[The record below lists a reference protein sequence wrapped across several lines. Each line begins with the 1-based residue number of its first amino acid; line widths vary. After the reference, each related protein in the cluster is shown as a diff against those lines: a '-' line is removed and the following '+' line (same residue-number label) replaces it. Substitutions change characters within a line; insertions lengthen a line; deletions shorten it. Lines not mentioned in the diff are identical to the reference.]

1 MSTESVAVVHPLK
14 SGGLDAAVDR
24 LARWAHAAG
33 VATPRVVPTTFDSP
47 GARQARDAVAAGADL
62 VLAWGGDGT
71 VRAVAEG
78 LAGTDVPMAILPAGT
93 GNLLARNLGVP
104 LSIDDAGRLAFT
116 GHERRVD
123 VLEIGLGGR
132 VTVGTVIAGIGMDA
146 VLIDAS
152 EGLKNAIGPTA
163 YVLNAVRA
171 ARRGRMRVGVAVDGG
186 SPRWFSARSVLVAN
200 VGGLVG
206 GLDVVPEASAS
217 DGLLHVVVLP
227 LGGPV
232 DWARTGARLALR
244 RAGHDASRYHLQ
256 GTTAWVV
263 TPGEEPRQVD
273 GDVEEPGR
281 TIQARVRPGALL
293 VRVPRGSGEARGDGG
308 QVPG

>member
-1 MSTESVAVVHPLK
+1 MESVAVVHPLK
-14 SGGLDAAVDR
+14 SGGLDAAGER
-24 LARWAHAAG
+24 LARWAHGAG
-33 VATPRVVPTTFDSP
+33 VATPHVVATTSDST
-47 GARQARDAVAAGADL
+47 GARQARAAVTSGADL

-78 LAGTDVPMAILPAGT
+78 LAGTDVPLAILPAGT
-93 GNLLARNLGVP
+93 GNLLARNLGIP
-104 LSIDDAGRLAFT
+104 LALDQAGQVAFT
-116 GHERRVD
+116 GTVRRID
-123 VLEIGLGGR
+123 VLDIGLGGR

-146 VLIDAS
+146 VLIDAP
-152 EGLKNAIGPTA
+152 EGLKSAIGPGA

-186 SPRWFSARSVLVAN
+186 SPRWFTARSVLVAN
-200 VGGLVG
+200 VGGLVA

-244 RAGHDASRYHLQ
+244 RAAQDTSRHHLQ

-293 VRVPRGSGEARGDGG
+293 VRVPQASGDGAG
-308 QVPG
+308 STEG